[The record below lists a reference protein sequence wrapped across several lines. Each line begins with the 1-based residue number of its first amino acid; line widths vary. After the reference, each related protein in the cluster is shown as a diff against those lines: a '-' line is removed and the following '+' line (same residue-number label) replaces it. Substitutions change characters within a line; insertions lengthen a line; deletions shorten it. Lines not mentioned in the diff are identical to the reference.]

1 MTLKKDRLYLKSLTP
16 EAYYSE
22 GFFQINT
29 RPPICG
35 GNFSKYL
42 DAPGQSRHDWQLEQR
57 QSPYVLTFKD
67 AKDNSFYIL
76 KGWWRFSEVWC
87 SDYWK
92 VPVKYLLWPPGK
104 TLPPRSQHHFQE
116 EGNLLIP
123 SQGTFFWKS
132 ARLPSSLP
140 VDRGKGNSECT
151 PVHFFVNSRVATK
164 RKALSLIVY
173 PSKIRSL
180 PRIF

>member
-1 MTLKKDRLYLKSLTP
+1 MQGAIKVKKRPDRSKQFKLQVKTAINSFNYFLSPLMTLKKDSLYLKSLTP

-104 TLPPRSQHHFQE
+104 TLPPGSQHHFQE
-116 EGNLLIP
+116 EGNYSFHPREHFSESLL
-123 SQGTFFWKS
+123 
-132 ARLPSSLP
+132 SSLP
-140 VDRGKGNSECT
+140 L
-151 PVHFFVNSRVATK
+151 FQ
-164 RKALSLIVY
+164 
-173 PSKIRSL
+173 
-180 PRIF
+180 